1 MAGLPLEP
9 SALRRFLRHQPVDE
23 LCDEL
28 MPALLSALRRLPSLD
43 GNETNAVPL
52 EAVGSYLDAILLAH
66 ADRLMPREDAED
78 VAMSV
83 QSGSEPVAVTREAF
97 LAQFKPKSSTQVLC
111 GYLFQRNDIVFNCK
125 TCQSDETCVLCLKCF
140 QNGDHEGHDV
150 FFHRT
155 SPGGVCDCGDSEA
168 WAPEGFCV
176 FHGRRDGI
184 SGSNDSSATSE
195 STGALPTEIVRV
207 ADALFEAIV
216 AFFVEM
222 AKRSMQVF
230 DADSVAAQD
239 RQLLL
244 QLQQRG
250 DDREETQLNERRFH
264 VRICNDDV
272 HSDEDLIRSLTQ
284 KRIPRAED
292 LVRAID
298 SNGAEIVA
306 QSVTLR
312 EALTLMQALKSEG
325 WHVCVVE
332 DQHVHDED
340 VLLRVT
346 QWVKAICS
354 LSKPLHVLFC
364 EKLFATTTEQ
374 SKEPIQVMFL
384 SDPYFRKDIVQEL
397 YELYLKLQGDKDPKL
412 QFSIVFLKVYNRMM
426 LQYFCGVGTKE
437 ESLFQYGVQI
447 LTTPS
452 IVHYLAGLGLLDML
466 LDTINTAL
474 EMARAPN
481 PPPHQHQ
488 SDFHS
493 LDCDHPLLKFK
504 RYHFVIEN
512 FGYVLGIPAMSS
524 DLLLRPELLQKWLNA
539 LAEIQ
544 GLDPQVRIQDGRAHV
559 TYETQSWLTAFAFH
573 ANVSKI
579 LTFISKGL
587 RYHEAADPET
597 RSHDRERMVFNV
609 LEGFWEQ
616 LDRADM
622 TTTRLQLYPPPC
634 GWLMG
639 APRTEKI
646 VKFDVATQPVS
657 FHNPLHGLL
666 GSFLIESLY
675 YGPPPAAG
683 SATPWISDWSALIE
697 RSMAKVLQPK
707 DEDEGNDL
715 RQHKKTMLVY
725 AMMEYPLRSLVLCA
739 QIGCGLWIRN
749 GQNMQRQMLNYT
761 SPPWCSELRDL
772 DLFLVQVSATIM
784 GFPKFLTIFFDRFGL
799 SEWLLTWTNCR
810 NTNSQSS
817 GVSAREARGN
827 DSSNADDEKF
837 VGVLEA
843 ALLQLIWIVTEL
855 TPPLQAIE
863 ERDTVL
869 RREIVHRLSQHPCRL
884 SELLDQTTF
893 VVSTPFGGIS
903 ARQEKQHLSRLER
916 ILDEVAD
923 EQVKRSALMAPLQP
937 SGGGAGDDD
946 ESSGDGAMEPTKYIL
961 KKEFFNEYDP
971 SFYHLSR
978 SSHEKAQ
985 FARQEAL
992 FKTWKVEDAP
1002 IPLVAQV
1009 PPPHLSLGTVRF
1021 LVLEKGL
1028 LGILRL
1034 ALEDANCPEEGACD
1048 GQNCIPGAKKTNV
1061 MVVVRT
1067 IHLINLA
1074 VLVLKRGAGGSPLL
1088 PQDEVLLPETKRRQ
1102 ALALMRSGP
1111 EAYEESD
1118 TTTRGKKRVKRQPLA
1133 HDGDGDV
1140 HMSSDSDQGDM
1151 GEVKELSIVALLV
1164 VLAKDQVQHD
1174 FETSKSTISAI
1185 YWILRE
1191 LAALDRVIYAY
1202 VELKVWSGMKKHE
1215 ELVAENGL
1223 SKAQLKKLHQQ
1234 RAIEAMMARQQ
1245 AFAQSSSFAEMD
1257 EEDEDEED
1265 VGGPGGKFDMT
1276 GNDEAAHD
1284 QPAHMVVYRPP
1295 PPPDCIICSQK
1306 EKDEPVMYIGHAQMS
1321 QVNAHALQ
1329 DLPADAEPPSSSSSS
1344 AMGTST
1350 SSSGSSMT
1358 GATLFPPQIYLSLCG
1373 HAVHLHCWQK
1383 YFESV
1388 KAQSQFNL
1396 EHGQTNIAFDAHFGE
1411 FLCPLCQALSSM
1423 LVPYLPICPA
1433 LSLADQQRDRE
1444 AMERVFQA
1452 KQDTSSILSWLSEG
1466 LPSRLE
1472 ALGSQDESMSDE
1484 EDEEDYEDDEE
1495 DEEEDESVR
1504 QRREDDIRAMNQ
1516 FAVSFLETMLRFQP
1530 EMTHVA
1536 TAMIALKKGF
1546 FSTGPQLTHLI
1557 WSSVASTITSTQLSG
1572 ISSAIYSQE
1581 TFGSASRNGRRG
1593 GSGRSNA
1600 SSRATSGPSS
1610 SSSSAGGPTS
1620 TAASSFSSLR
1630 ITSILNPTVP
1640 CLKTRVAVSLPEALD
1655 SQLDQFTPKDDSKLN
1670 VVLRSL
1676 RRVPLLFSSRRR
1688 GFYRTMCVPI
1698 LRNLRL
1704 ALSPEQWARTLPR
1717 GAPLQLGQP
1726 VLGQDLF
1733 YLCVAIC
1740 SSMLTTKAEIL
1751 LTIRSLCVLH
1761 MAQVLVQLAQ
1771 LEAEDEE
1778 DCVEQLGAPTEAEE
1792 KAETTAGKTQAEVEE
1807 MQRELERLMARLA
1820 HEAGVDLTTQDE
1832 DEEAGVRRRPPP
1844 QGRQLQL
1851 LFKSACLAFM
1861 RQVTLLCRAFFRGE
1875 QDPDAAW
1882 SANFVSSLRL
1892 STNYYDMCQQLGLPT
1907 ISQLMADE
1915 ALLDYLAQAAR
1926 ELKLRPTCAALSED
1940 LQLRYKQHGHADPL
1954 IEALEELL
1962 TLKDQEDQD
1971 QDQGDEVAAERRAL
1985 IARSNLQQMPALPF
1999 RMVADPQHQTL
2010 RGQLFH
2016 FANTRLVKLAASYT
2030 DLHSEVLGKSKCK
2043 QTWKTVENPAICLVC
2058 EQVLCAGTECCRRR
2072 SDGMGA
2078 CTHHAITCGGGV
2090 GLFFLMRSSS
2100 VLLVFG
2106 PRSSYFGSPYLD
2118 MFGEEDINV
2127 RRGRPLYLN
2136 AKRMKALQAL
2146 YANHQLANEVARN
2159 RRTSDQYIRNN
2170 YY

>member
-1 MAGLPLEP
+1 MSTLPNFDNLTTM
-9 SALRRFLRHQPVDE
+9 RRFLQTQSVDFI
-23 LCDEL
+23 CRDM
-28 MPALLSALRRLPSLD
+28 MPSLIAELRRLPAPGD
-43 GNETNAVPL
+43 VNKPNEVPL
-52 EAVGSYLDAILLAH
+52 EQVGDFLDSILLAH
-66 ADRLMPREDAED
+66 ADHLMIQDSTVP
-78 VAMSV
+78 
-83 QSGSEPVAVTREAF
+83 QSDDHLPPVTRDAF
-97 LAQFKPKSSTQVLC
+97 LERFKPKSSTQVLC

-140 QNGDHEGHDV
+140 QNGNHEGHDV

-176 FHGRRDGI
+176 YHGQRDGDTAANTNNE
-184 SGSNDSSATSE
+184 SAGS
-195 STGALPTEIVRV
+195 LPEDIVRV
-207 ADALFEAIV
+207 ADALFTTIV
-216 AFFVEM
+216 EFCVEM

-230 DADSVAAQD
+230 DAEYVDAQG
-239 RQLLL
+239 RQTLHELRL
-244 QLQQRG
+244 EVQERGFTMEDAQRM
-250 DDREETQLNERRFH
+250 ERQFH

-272 HSDEDLIRSLTQ
+272 HSDEDLIRSLSQ

-298 SNGAEIVA
+298 SNGSEIVA
-306 QSVTLR
+306 RNLTLR
-312 EALTLMQALKSEG
+312 DALTLMQALKSEG
-325 WHVCVVE
+325 WHVCVVQ
-332 DQHVHDED
+332 DRFIHDED

-354 LSKPLHVLFC
+354 LSKQLHVLFC
-364 EKLFATTTEQ
+364 DKLFATNGQ

-384 SDPYFRKDIVQEL
+384 SDPYFRKDIVLEL

-426 LQYFCGVGTKE
+426 LKYFCGVGTRE

-452 IVHYLAGLGLLDML
+452 IVHHLASLGLLDML

-474 EMARAPN
+474 EMARTPTL
-481 PPPHQHQ
+481 PPHQHQ
-488 SDFHS
+488 GVYHT

-524 DLLLRPELLQKWLNA
+524 ALLLRSDLLEKWLDA
-539 LAEIQ
+539 LAEVQ

-587 RYHEAADPET
+587 RYHEAVDTDT
-597 RSHDRERMVFNV
+597 RNRDRERMVLNM
-609 LEGFWEQ
+609 LEGFWDQ
-616 LDRADM
+616 LDRAGM
-622 TTTRLQLYPPPC
+622 TTTRLQLYISPC
-634 GWLMG
+634 GRLMG
-639 APRTEKI
+639 SAEKI
-646 VKFDVATQPVS
+646 VKYDVSTQAVS

-666 GSFLIESLY
+666 ASFLIESLY
-675 YGPPPAAG
+675 YGPPPVPG
-683 SATPWISDWSALIE
+683 SAVPWVTNWGLLLE
-697 RSMAKVLQPK
+697 KSMAKVPQLNGVGGEEQ
-707 DEDEGNDL
+707 NDFV
-715 RQHKKTMLVY
+715 RHKKTMLIY
-725 AMMEYPLRSLVLCA
+725 GMMEFPLRSLVLCA
-739 QIGCGLWIRN
+739 QISCGLWIRN

-772 DLFLVQVSATIM
+772 DLFLVQVSATIV

-799 SEWLLTWTNCR
+799 SEWLLTWANVR
-810 NTNSQSS
+810 NASDESS
-817 GVSAREARGN
+817 GISAREAL
-827 DSSNADDEKF
+827 SSASEDEKLA
-837 VGVLEA
+837 GVLEA

-855 TPPLQAIE
+855 TPPLDAIE
-863 ERDTVL
+863 QRDTVL
-869 RREIVHRLSQHPCRL
+869 RREIIHRLSQHPCRL

-903 ARQEKQHLSRLER
+903 ARQEKQHLTRLER

-923 EQVKRSALMAPLQP
+923 EQVKRSVMVAPL
-937 SGGGAGDDD
+937 GDGAGDDD
-946 ESSGDGAMEPTKYIL
+946 SMGDGSMEPTKYIL
-961 KKEFFNEYDP
+961 KKEYFKEYDP

-992 FKTWKVEDAP
+992 FKTWKVEDQP

-1009 PPPHLSLGTVRF
+1009 PPPHVSLGTVRF

-1034 ALEDANCPEEGACD
+1034 VLEDANCPSDGHCEGTSCT
-1048 GQNCIPGAKKTNV
+1048 PGVKRTNV
-1061 MVVVRT
+1061 MVLLRA
-1067 IHLINLA
+1067 IHLINLV
-1074 VLVLKRGAGGSPLL
+1074 VLVLKRGAGGATL
-1088 PQDEVLLPETKRRQ
+1088 PQENEVVLSESKRRQ
-1102 ALALMRSGP
+1102 TLALLRNGP
-1111 EAYEESD
+1111 EAFEESD
-1118 TTTRGKKRVKRQPLA
+1118 TTSRGKKRVKRQP
-1133 HDGDGDV
+1133 
-1140 HMSSDSDQGDM
+1140 MSSDDADVQMSNEGDQGD
-1151 GEVKELSIVALLV
+1151 VQNLSIVALLV
-1164 VLAKDQVQHD
+1164 ALSKDMVKHD

-1185 YWILRE
+1185 YWILNE
-1191 LAALDRVIYAY
+1191 LAALDFVIHAY

-1215 ELVAENGL
+1215 ELVAENGM
-1223 SKAQLKKLHQQ
+1223 SKAELKKLHQQ
-1234 RAIEAMMARQQ
+1234 RAIAAMMARQK
-1245 AFAQSSSFAEMD
+1245 AFAQSSAFADMD
-1257 EEDEDEED
+1257 HEDQEDEDS
-1265 VGGPGGKFDMT
+1265 GGSGSSGKFGMDSDDGHT
-1276 GNDEAAHD
+1276 I
-1284 QPAHMVVYRPP
+1284 VYKPP

-1321 QVNAHALQ
+1321 RVNAHALET
-1329 DLPADAEPPSSSSSS
+1329 LPGDVETAVAEGNNNTSPSS
-1344 AMGTST
+1344 A
-1350 SSSGSSMT
+1350 T
-1358 GATLFPPQIYLSLCG
+1358 GVTTFPPQIHLSLCG

-1388 KAQSQFNL
+1388 RAQSRFNL
-1396 EHGQTNIAFDAHFGE
+1396 EHSQTNIAFDAHFGE

-1423 LVPYLPICPA
+1423 LVPCLPICPP
-1433 LSLADQQRDRE
+1433 LTSADQQRDRD
-1444 AMERVFQA
+1444 AMERVFQS
-1452 KQDTSSILSWLSEG
+1452 KQDTSSILSWLSHG

-1472 ALGSQDESMSDE
+1472 ALAPHDESMSDE
-1484 EDEEDYEDDEE
+1484 EEHGDERTRLQ
-1495 DEEEDESVR
+1495 R
-1504 QRREDDIRAMNQ
+1504 QDDIRAMNQ
-1516 FAVSFLETMLRFQP
+1516 FAVSFLEAMLRFQP
-1530 EMTHVA
+1530 EMTHLA
-1536 TAMIALKKGF
+1536 TAMSALKKGF
-1546 FSTGPQLTHLI
+1546 FSTGAQLTHLI

-1572 ISSAIYSQE
+1572 ISSAIYSFE
-1581 TFGSASRNGRRG
+1581 AYV
-1593 GSGRSNA
+1593 A
-1600 SSRATSGPSS
+1600 SSKNGHKGSNWR
-1610 SSSSAGGPTS
+1610 SSSATRANGGTGPA

-1630 ITSILNPTVP
+1630 ITNILNPAVP

-1655 SQLDQFTPKDDSKLN
+1655 PQLDQFTPKDDSKLN
-1670 VVLRSL
+1670 ALLRSL
-1676 RRVPLLFSSRRR
+1676 RRVPLLFTTRRR
-1688 GFYRTMCVPI
+1688 GFYESLCFPI
-1698 LRNLRL
+1698 AQNFRL
-1704 ALSPEQWARTLPR
+1704 ALSPEQWLETLSQGP
-1717 GAPLQLGQP
+1717 PLQLGQP
-1726 VLGQDLF
+1726 ILGQDLF

-1740 SSMLTTKAEIL
+1740 SSMLTTKADIL

-1761 MAQVLVQLAQ
+1761 MAQVLIQIAQ
-1771 LEAEDEE
+1771 MEAEDED
-1778 DCVEQLGAPTEAEE
+1778 DCAEEEQNEAERRR
-1792 KAETTAGKTQAEVEE
+1792 ATTDDASPEQMDE
-1807 MQRELERLMARLA
+1807 MQRGLETLMARLA
-1820 HEAGVDLTTQDE
+1820 QEAGVNAVDQSDKRE
-1832 DEEAGVRRRPPP
+1832 DDATPSSRRPVP

-1851 LFKSACLAFM
+1851 LFKSSCLAFM

-1875 QDPDAAW
+1875 QDPDASW

-1892 STNYYDMCQQLGLPT
+1892 STNYHDMCQQLGLPRIT
-1907 ISQLMADE
+1907 QLLADE
-1915 ALLDYLAQAAR
+1915 ALVEYLLRAAG
-1926 ELKLRPTCAALSED
+1926 ELRVRPTSAAVSEE
-1940 LQLRYKQHGHADPL
+1940 LQTRYKQHGQVDLLVAEL
-1954 IEALEELL
+1954 QKLVSSEGKQGEGAEREALMARGNLREMPKLPLRLEPDAQQH
-1962 TLKDQEDQD
+1962 KD
-1971 QDQGDEVAAERRAL
+1971 
-1985 IARSNLQQMPALPF
+1985 
-1999 RMVADPQHQTL
+1999 
-2010 RGQLFH
+2010 LFH
-2016 FANTRLVKLAASYT
+2016 FANIRLVKLASSYT

-2078 CTHHAITCGGGV
+2078 CTHHAITCGAGV

>member
-1 MAGLPLEP
+1 MSSP
-9 SALRRFLRHQPVDE
+9 SAAESPAALRQFLRSQSVAE
-23 LCDEL
+23 LTQRL
-28 MPALLSALRRLPSLD
+28 MPSLLAKLRRLPRAW
-43 GNETNAVPL
+43 GRQETNSVPL
-52 EAVGSYLDAILLAH
+52 EQVGDCLDAILLAH
-66 ADRLMPREDAED
+66 ADKVLGQVNSQLELP
-78 VAMSV
+78 
-83 QSGSEPVAVTREAF
+83 PVARDAF
-97 LAQFKPKSSTQVLC
+97 FEQFKPKSSTQALC

-140 QNGDHEGHDV
+140 QNGNHEGHDV

-176 FHGRRDGI
+176 FHGQREDGAAPANE
-184 SGSNDSSATSE
+184 SAGSLPND
-195 STGALPTEIVRV
+195 VVQV
-207 ADALFEAIV
+207 ADALFTAIV
-216 AFFVEM
+216 DFCVEM
-222 AKRSMQVF
+222 AKSSMQVF
-230 DADSVAAQD
+230 DAEFVDAQG
-239 RQLLL
+239 RQTL
-244 QLQQRG
+244 QELRIKAQENGCTVEELQAM
-250 DDREETQLNERRFH
+250 ERLFH

-272 HSDEDLIRSLTQ
+272 HSDEDLIRSLSQ

-298 SNGAEIVA
+298 SNGSEIVA
-306 QSVTLR
+306 RNLTLR
-312 EALTLMQALKSEG
+312 DALTLMQALKSEG
-325 WHVCVVE
+325 WHVCVVQ
-332 DQHVHDED
+332 DAFIHDED

-354 LSKPLHVLFC
+354 LSKELHVLFC
-364 EKLFATTTEQ
+364 DKLFATNGH

-384 SDPYFRKDIVQEL
+384 SDPYFRKDIVLEL

-426 LQYFCGVGTKE
+426 LKYFCGVGTRE

-452 IVHYLAGLGLLDML
+452 IVHHLATLGLLDML

-474 EMARAPN
+474 EMARSPTL
-481 PPPHQHQ
+481 PPHQHQ
-488 SDFHS
+488 GVYHT

-524 DLLLRPELLQKWLNA
+524 ALLLRSDLLDKWLDA

-587 RYHEAADPET
+587 RYHEAADTES
-597 RSHDRERMVFNV
+597 RNRDRERMVFNM
-609 LEGFWEQ
+609 LEGFWDQ
-616 LDRADM
+616 LDRSGV
-622 TTTRLQLYPPPC
+622 TSTRLQLYIPPC
-634 GWLMG
+634 GRLMG
-639 APRTEKI
+639 SPYTEKI
-646 VKFDVATQPVS
+646 VKYDVSTQPVS

-666 GSFLIESLY
+666 ASFLIESLY
-675 YGPPPAAG
+675 YGPPPAPG
-683 SATPWISDWSALIE
+683 SAIPWITNWGALLE
-697 RSMAKVLQPK
+697 RSMTKVLQLNGT
-707 DEDEGNDL
+707 EGEEQNDFV
-715 RQHKKTMLVY
+715 RHKKTMLIY
-725 AMMEYPLRSLVLCA
+725 GMMEYPLRSLVLCA

-772 DLFLVQVSATIM
+772 DLFLVQVSSTVV
-784 GFPKFLTIFFDRFGL
+784 GFPKFLTIFLDRFGL
-799 SEWLLTWTNCR
+799 SEWLLTWANVRTA
-810 NTNSQSS
+810 SDESS
-817 GVSAREARGN
+817 GITAREAL
-827 DSSNADDEKF
+827 SNGPEDEKL

-855 TPPLQAIE
+855 TPPLDAIE
-863 ERDTVL
+863 QRDTVL
-869 RREIVHRLSQHPCRL
+869 RREIIHRLSQHPCRL

-903 ARQEKQHLSRLER
+903 ARQEKQHLTRLER

-923 EQVKRSALMAPLQP
+923 EQVKRSVMVAPL
-937 SGGGAGDDD
+937 GGDAGDDD
-946 ESSGDGAMEPTKYIL
+946 SMGDGAMEPTKYVL
-961 KKEFFNEYDP
+961 KKEYFKEYDP
-971 SFYHLSR
+971 AFYHLSR

-992 FKTWKVEDAP
+992 FKTWNVEDSP

-1034 ALEDANCPEEGACD
+1034 VLEDANCPADGYCEGTSCTA
-1048 GQNCIPGAKKTNV
+1048 GVKRTNV
-1061 MVVVRT
+1061 MVVLRA
-1067 IHLINLA
+1067 IHLINLV
-1074 VLVLKRGAGGSPLL
+1074 VLVLKRGAGGPTL
-1088 PQDEVLLPETKRRQ
+1088 PQQNEVVLSETKRRQ
-1102 ALALMRSGP
+1102 TLALLRNGP
-1111 EAYEESD
+1111 EAFEEAETAS
-1118 TTTRGKKRVKRQPLA
+1118 RGKKRVKRQPMSN
-1133 HDGDGDV
+1133 DDGDV
-1140 HMSSDSDQGDM
+1140 QMNSDSDQNDQ
-1151 GEVKELSIVALLV
+1151 GEVKDLSIVALLV
-1164 VLAKDQVQHD
+1164 ALSKDMVEHD

-1185 YWILRE
+1185 YWILNE
-1191 LAALDRVIYAY
+1191 LAALDRVIHAY

-1215 ELVAENGL
+1215 ELVAENGM

-1234 RAIEAMMARQQ
+1234 RAIAAMMARQK
-1245 AFAQSSSFAEMD
+1245 AFAQSSAFAEMD
-1257 EEDEDEED
+1257 EEDQDDEES
-1265 VGGPGGKFDMT
+1265 GGSGSVGKFGMDSDDASHELPGHT
-1276 GNDEAAHD
+1276 I
-1284 QPAHMVVYRPP
+1284 VYRPP

-1321 QVNAHALQ
+1321 QVNTHAHENIPGDVKTAV
-1329 DLPADAEPPSSSSSS
+1329 AEGNKSDD
-1344 AMGTST
+1344 TN
-1350 SSSGSSMT
+1350 SSSGFSPS
-1358 GATLFPPQIYLSLCG
+1358 GSVIFPPQIHLSLCG

-1388 KAQSQFNL
+1388 RAQSRFNL
-1396 EHGQTNIAFDAHFGE
+1396 EHSQTNIAFDAHYGE

-1423 LVPYLPICPA
+1423 LVPCVPICAPLT
-1433 LSLADQQRDRE
+1433 LSDQQRDRD
-1444 AMERVFQA
+1444 AMERVFQS
-1452 KQDTSSILSWLSEG
+1452 KQDTSSILSWLSNG
-1466 LPSRLE
+1466 LPSRLD
-1472 ALGSQDESMSDE
+1472 ALAPQDENMNDSDDEDSDE
-1484 EDEEDYEDDEE
+1484 RTRLQ
-1495 DEEEDESVR
+1495 R
-1504 QRREDDIRAMNQ
+1504 QDDIRAMNQ
-1516 FAVSFLETMLRFQP
+1516 FAVSFLEAMMRFQP
-1530 EMTHVA
+1530 DMTHLA
-1536 TAMIALKKGF
+1536 TAMNALKKGF

-1572 ISSAIYSQE
+1572 ISSAIYSLEMFSSSLKNGQK
-1581 TFGSASRNGRRG
+1581 GASWRSSAST
-1593 GSGRSNA
+1593 RSNGNP
-1600 SSRATSGPSS
+1600 GP
-1610 SSSSAGGPTS
+1610 S

-1630 ITSILNPTVP
+1630 ITNILNPAVP

-1655 SQLDQFTPKDDSKLN
+1655 PQLDQFTPKDDSKLN
-1670 VVLRSL
+1670 VLLRSL
-1676 RRVPLLFSSRRR
+1676 RRVPLLFTNRRR
-1688 GFYRTMCVPI
+1688 GFYRSICEPI
-1698 LRNLRL
+1698 AQNLRL
-1704 ALSPEQWARTLPR
+1704 ALEPELWLQTLSQ
-1717 GAPLQLGQP
+1717 GSPLQLGQP
-1726 VLGQDLF
+1726 ILGQDLF

-1740 SSMLTTKAEIL
+1740 SSMLETKADIL

-1771 LEAEDEE
+1771 MEAEDED
-1778 DCVEQLGAPTEAEE
+1778 DCLEEEQNETEGINCASDTSRGVTSDVASPE
-1792 KAETTAGKTQAEVEE
+1792 QMQE
-1807 MQRELERLMARLA
+1807 MQRGLELLMSRLA
-1820 HEAGVDLTTQDE
+1820 EEAGVDLVVNFGEGTDE
-1832 DEEAGVRRRPPP
+1832 GSPHRRPPP
-1844 QGRQLQL
+1844 RGRQLQL
-1851 LFKSACLAFM
+1851 LFKSSCLAFM

-1875 QDPDAAW
+1875 QDPDASW

-1892 STNYYDMCQQLGLPT
+1892 STNYHDMCQQLGLPRIT
-1907 ISQLMADE
+1907 QLLADE
-1915 ALLDYLAQAAR
+1915 ALVDYLLRAAR
-1926 ELKLRPTCAALSED
+1926 ELRARPTSSAVPKE
-1940 LQLRYKQHGHADPL
+1940 LQVRYKQHGQAEPL
-1954 IEALEELL
+1954 VEALQELIS
-1962 TLKDQEDQD
+1962 TQAE
-1971 QDQGDEVAAERRAL
+1971 QGESAGRALL
-1985 IARSNLQQMPALPF
+1985 IARGNLNEIPSLPLRLEPDVQQ
-1999 RMVADPQHQTL
+1999 HKN
-2010 RGQLFH
+2010 LFH
-2016 FANTRLVKLAASYT
+2016 FANIRLVKLASSYT

-2043 QTWKTVENPAICLVC
+2043 QTWKTIENPAICLVC

-2078 CTHHAITCGGGV
+2078 CTHHAITCGAGV